1 MDTGPGPVLVI
12 LLAAAL
18 AYLLYD
24 TYVVG
29 NVEYVKSTLDGKEY
43 LVQSLPDRQAAANLL
58 AQIGEN
64 LRLLVAHVEK
74 VAPSDPRVLKIAEN
88 FNSEAISE
96 GTDDTRYT
104 SYSVNKGEKIVFCLR
119 ARDGT
124 KKLESLNMMMFVAI
138 HELAHIGTED
148 VGHTPEFW
156 DNFKW
161 LLEYA
166 IDIGIY
172 QKQDFANKPQEYC
185 GMTVK
190 SNVL

>member
-1 MDTGPGPVLVI
+1 MAT
-12 LLAAAL
+12 AL

-24 TYVVG
+24 AYVVG
-29 NVEYVKSTLDGKEY
+29 NVEYVKSRIDGKDY
-43 LVQSLPDRQAAANLL
+43 LVQSLPDKQEAADLL
-58 AQIGEN
+58 AHIGEN
-64 LRLLVAHVEK
+64 LSVLIAHVEK
-74 VAPSDPRVLKIAEN
+74 VAPSDPRILQIVQN
-88 FNSEAISE
+88 FNAEALSE

-138 HELAHIGTED
+138 HELAHIGTDD
-148 VGHTPEFW
+148 VGHTPTFW

-172 QKQDFANKPQEYC
+172 VKQDFAKKPQEYC

>member
-12 LLAAAL
+12 LLSAAL

-43 LVQSLPDRQAAANLL
+43 LVQSLPDRQAAADLL